1 MTPAQS
7 SSELVALIEREAA
20 EAARLLEA
28 LLSERSA
35 LAINDS
41 DGLAAATTKKT
52 ALLGQLE
59 MIEKDRRRLLQRV
72 AVGAT
77 HVEMQSYVEHLARNL
92 ETKPLSRVL
101 RQHWQHLTTTLQQCR
116 DLNLSNGRIV
126 AAMQT
131 RVQQALNLLR
141 GGRGTVATYGRTGS
155 TQLTGTGARELA
167 RA

>member
-7 SSELVALIEREAA
+7 SSELAALIEREAA

-28 LLSERSA
+28 LTSERSA
-35 LAINDS
+35 LAVNDS
-41 DGLAAATTKKT
+41 DGLTAATTEKT
-52 ALLGQLE
+52 AVLGQLE
-59 MIEKDRRRLLQRV
+59 LIEKDRRRLLQRV

-77 HVEMQSYVEHLARNL
+77 HAEMQSYVELLARSA
-92 ETKPLSRVL
+92 ETRPLSRVL
-101 RQHWQHLTTTLQQCR
+101 HQHWRRLTTTLQQCR
-116 DLNLSNGRIV
+116 DLNLANGRIV

>member
-7 SSELVALIEREAA
+7 SSELAALIEREAA

-28 LLSERSA
+28 LTSERSA

-41 DGLAAATTKKT
+41 DSLTAATTEKAT
-52 ALLGQLE
+52 VLGQLE
-59 MIEKDRRRLLQRV
+59 QIEKDRRRLLQRV

-77 HVEMQSYVEHLARNL
+77 QAEMQSYVELLGLNA
-92 ETKPLSRVL
+92 ETRSLSRVL
-101 RQHWQHLTTTLQQCR
+101 HQHWQQLTITLQKCR
-116 DLNLSNGRIV
+116 DQNLANGRIV

-141 GGRGTVATYGRTGS
+141 GGRGTIATYGRTGS